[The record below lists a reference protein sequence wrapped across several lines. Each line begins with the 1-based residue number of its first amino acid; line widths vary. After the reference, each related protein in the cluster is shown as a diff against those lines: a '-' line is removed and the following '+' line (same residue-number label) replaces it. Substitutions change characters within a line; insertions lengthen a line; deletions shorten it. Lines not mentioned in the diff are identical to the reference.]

1 MALSQVGINRII
13 ADFLLGFEPTWSF
26 GISSFLATNVMNNLP
41 MSILYADLLSFVG
54 NHLNALLAT
63 IIASNIGAIFSPL
76 GALARIMW
84 RRILK
89 DHDVSF
95 SFARFVKYGSL
106 ISIPALFAALGGLFI
121 L

>member
-1 MALSQVGINRII
+1 MEVMMADSRIKDNFIFVSTLIVLILVTLFMALSG
-13 ADFLLGFEPTWSF
+13 FL
-26 GISSFLATNVMNNLP
+26 NLP

-76 GALARIMW
+76 GALAGIMW
-84 RRILK
+84 MRILK